1 MKSYLLTAVT
11 AILLLFT
18 GITTVS
24 AQTPD
29 TIQKATDTT
38 AATLHTTT
46 RPTGAIPEPD
56 DEFNVFLLIFAICIV
71 SFTLGAVVTGV
82 ILVSIALLAIVAMS
96 TAGIISAAI
105 IMSIY
110 KRSFAAGFKTLL
122 LTGCSI
128 GGIIAGGSSFWLI
141 ARLFHL
147 QVNSV
152 TAIIAG
158 ILSGLAGG
166 ILLALSLYKV
176 VRMLSTYGKN
186 KLADL
191 KVQK

>member
-1 MKSYLLTAVT
+1 MKSYLLTAVI
-11 AILLLFT
+11 AILLSFT

-24 AQTPD
+24 AQTSN
-29 TIQKATDTT
+29 TVQKDTT
-38 AATLHTTT
+38 AANLHAV
-46 RPTGAIPEPD
+46 RPTDTIPEPD
-56 DEFNVFLLIFAICIV
+56 DEFNLFLLIFAICV
-71 SFTLGAVVTGV
+71 LSFTLGAVLTGV
-82 ILVSIALLAIVAMS
+82 ILVSIVLLAIVAMS

-147 QVNSV
+147 QVNSA
-152 TAIIAG
+152 TAITAG

-176 VRMLSTYGKN
+176 IRLLSTYGKN

-191 KVQK
+191 KILK